1 VDQLSVFEI
10 IMLVCF
16 GAAWPVSIWKS
27 YESRHTAGKSVGF
40 LIIVFVGYMAGI
52 VHKLLHS
59 HDAVIYLYIFNA
71 LMVSVDIGL
80 YYRNRR
86 LASSG

>member
-1 VDQLSVFEI
+1 MSVFEI

-27 YESRHTAGKSVGF
+27 YTSRQTGGKSVGF
-40 LIIVFVGYMAGI
+40 LIIIVIGYIAGI

-59 HDAVIYLYIFNA
+59 HDAVIYLYILNA

-80 YYRNRR
+80 YFRNAR
-86 LASSG
+86 LAKGV